1 MDELV
6 IEAEAQSAG
15 QEVVLEFFKALGDW
29 SRLGALFAEDATW
42 TLWGQFPFSGT
53 YVGRQA
59 IIEDF
64 HIPAAALFG
73 GDGLVQMTI
82 KNLIGTGE
90 TVAAELEYQS
100 PTAVG
105 KQYHNHY
112 VHVFAIHGGL
122 IHHVREY
129 MDTQELQTQCLDA

>member
-64 HIPAAALFG
+64 HIPAAALF
-73 GDGLVQMTI
+73 
-82 KNLIGTGE
+82 IGTGE